1 MGVIFNPS
9 GYRLP
14 PGIAGSPYKQTI
26 DIEGGHPPYE
36 IIIQG
41 NWPGIKINFIDNS
54 LIFGGTPSVMGT
66 FAFTII
72 VMDSKK
78 ITGNKSY
85 VVTFTLQKFAED
97 LGDLLENAT
106 LLKNKFNYHEYEL
119 LFYNFRLAQSNY
131 YQIPNRNDREIVE
144 SVIDGLYDIVDSEYV
159 SLNDSL
165 ELIITTLPV
174 TIRLINNLA

>member
-1 MGVIFNPS
+1 
-9 GYRLP
+9 
-14 PGIAGSPYKQTI
+14 
-26 DIEGGHPPYE
+26 
-36 IIIQG
+36 
-41 NWPGIKINFIDNS
+41 
-54 LIFGGTPSVMGT
+54 
-66 FAFTII
+66 
-72 VMDSKK
+72 
-78 ITGNKSY
+78 